1 MEYHIELLMQTT
13 ILKSLEVSPP
23 FFFLYLKAYIKIKI
37 FLVVMTGSVKVKET
51 HGKFQM
57 RRIIPT

>member
-13 ILKSLEVSPP
+13 TLKSLEVSPP

-37 FLVVMTGSVKVKET
+37 LLVVMTGSVKVKET